1 MSARNRSLDQSDG
14 FTLIELLL
22 SISII
27 LVVLG
32 AISSALIV
40 FLKNA
45 DYTVKRDDHSGG
57 AALVSTYLDR
67 DLASADTAAYS
78 GSACSGTANVLL
90 LTWGESL
97 ATPASPEPDSNGAG
111 TYAAAYY
118 LTVDASSVP
127 AGGGTRYMLQ
137 RAYCFNGGA
146 PSTTT
151 LAYNLGSTADFDNVG
166 SNACPAAGTA
176 VTLTL
181 KKYESD
187 TGAADYRY
195 TGCVKG
201 RLR

>member
-1 MSARNRSLDQSDG
+1 MTPYRRLERADG

-22 SISII
+22 SMSII
-27 LVVLG
+27 LIVLG
-32 AISSALIV
+32 AISSAFIV

-57 AALVSTYLDR
+57 AVLASTYLDR
-67 DLASADTAAYS
+67 DLASADTATSS
-78 GSACSGTANVLL
+78 GNACSGTTNALL

-111 TYAAAYY
+111 TYQAAYY
-118 LTVDASSVP
+118 LTTDPSSVP
-127 AGGGTRYMLQ
+127 AGGGSRYKLM
-137 RAYCFNGGA
+137 RAYCINGGP

-151 LAYNLGSTADFDNVG
+151 LVYNLVNTTDFDLAG
-166 SNACPAAGTA
+166 SSSCPVAGTA

-187 TGAADYRY
+187 TAADYRY
-195 TGCVKG
+195 TGCLKG